1 MGVVRKK
8 TTSLFLVSTILSSLV
23 INPQSI
29 TVFGDVTKGLTDTVS
44 KAKLKKTLDSA
55 ASEAKKNQI
64 TTFEEKVKAQLKQ
77 KALTVPIS

>member
-23 INPQSI
+23 VNPQSV
-29 TVFGDVTKGLTDTVS
+29 TVFGDVTKGLADKVS

-55 ASEAKKNQI
+55 ASEAKKN
-64 TTFEEKVKAQLKQ
+64 
-77 KALTVPIS
+77 

>member
-23 INPQSI
+23 VNPQSV

-55 ASEAKKNQI
+55 ASEAKKNKI
-64 TTFEEKVKAQLKQ
+64 TTFEEKVKAQ
-77 KALTVPIS
+77 